1 MTDVF
6 CSASGGVAEAQGT
19 GAWAIQVSRVC
30 GCAAAAARLT
40 ICREIPDTKEFF
52 AEVKASKM
60 CVVHFYR

>member
-1 MTDVF
+1 MDN
-6 CSASGGVAEAQGT
+6 T
-19 GAWAIQVSRVC
+19 GFARVC
-30 GCAAAAARLT
+30 GCAAAVTCLT